1 MAALSDMQVAAL
13 AVTAAFTL
21 FGLGYE
27 GVRFFI
33 GWDA

>member
-13 AVTAAFTL
+13 VATVAFTAL
-21 FGLGYE
+21 GLAYE